1 MIVSEAVPG
10 NPCGGPSNQLCTHH
24 VDGDFADFDVAEV
37 LTELL
42 DALLLLGDLLGQ
54 HRPQVRAGTS
64 AREGRDGR
72 QFLEGIKDGSWLDI
86 VRYDSLDQLY
96 TWLFSTTKKYVQ

>member
-1 MIVSEAVPG
+1 MW
-10 NPCGGPSNQLCTHH
+10 GPSNQLCTHH

-72 QFLEGIKDGSWLDI
+72 QFLEGIKDRSWLDI
-86 VRYDSLDQLY
+86 VRYDSLK
-96 TWLFSTTKKYVQ
+96 TNSTRGSLAQPRNMYNEKQ